1 MKTAERVPI
10 TTGARPEAA
19 GPPGLEPRAVCER
32 GVQRDDRRREPC
44 AEARDEL
51 RRQRDLGH
59 EHERAAARLEHAL
72 DEPQVD
78 LGLAAAGDAVQ
89 EPGAEFPER
98 CADLLDRGALVRG
111 QHRARAPGARGWR
124 GLGPG
129 NGFEPAAFHERAH
142 CRRVPGGRDGRSGRA
157 VAADEIDEG

>member
-1 MKTAERVPI
+1 MNTAERVPI
-10 TTGARPEAA
+10 TTLARPEAA

-32 GVQRDDRRREPC
+32 GVQGDDGCREPC

-51 RRQRDLGH
+51 GRQRDLGH

-72 DEPQVD
+72 DEPKVD
-78 LGLAAAGDAVQ
+78 LGLSAAGDAVE

-98 CADLLDRGALVRG
+98 CADLLDGGALVRG
-111 QHRARAPGARGWR
+111 QYRARAPGSCGRR
-124 GLGPG
+124 GLRPG
-129 NGFEPAAFHERAH
+129 NGFEPAAFHKRAH
-142 CRRVPGGRDGRSGRA
+142 GGRVPRGRDGRSGGA